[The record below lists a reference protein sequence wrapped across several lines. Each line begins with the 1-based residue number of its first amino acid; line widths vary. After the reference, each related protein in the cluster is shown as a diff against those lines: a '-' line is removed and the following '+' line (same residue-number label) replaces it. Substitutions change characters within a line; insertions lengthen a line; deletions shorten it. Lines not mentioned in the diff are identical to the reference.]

1 MCIRDSVK
9 AELLDALDA
18 LLGAADAAAAD
29 ATALAVPPPAWR
41 EVKWRPFEE
50 LAREPP
56 SAARRA
62 EMREIGRGVQRG
74 IDLEAYEKGLMR
86 AEMGEYSN

>member
-1 MCIRDSVK
+1 MLPEH
-9 AELLDALDA
+9 A
-18 LLGAADAAAAD
+18 GAVRRVRVQRGVADED
-29 ATALAVPPPAWR
+29 RVQL
-41 EVKWRPFEE
+41 PFEE

-74 IDLEAYEKGLMR
+74 MDLETYEKGLMR